1 MKCIICNKPVY
12 GKQGMT
18 AVGLGAI
25 HKKCFP
31 GHSLDNRVF
40 QSLDVSALNDEDF
53 VELKEIVLAE
63 INARENVSPKTSI
76 ELF

>member
-1 MKCIICNKPVY
+1 MKCIICNEPVY
-12 GKQGMT
+12 GKQGLT

-25 HKKCFP
+25 HKQCFP
-31 GHSLDNRVF
+31 GHSLDRRVF

-53 VELKEIVLAE
+53 IELKEIVLAE
-63 INARENVSPKTSI
+63 INAREGASQQASI

>member
-40 QSLDVSALNDEDF
+40 QSLDISALDDADF
-53 VELKEIVLAE
+53 VELKEMVLAE
-63 INARENVSPKTSI
+63 INARENVNQQTSI

>member
-1 MKCIICNKPVY
+1 MKCIICDQSVF

-25 HKKCFP
+25 HRKCFP
-31 GHSLDNRVF
+31 GHTMDVRVF
-40 QSLDVSALNDEDF
+40 QSLDVSALNQDEF
-53 VELKEIVLAE
+53 MELKEIVLAE
-63 INARENVSPKTSI
+63 DNARNRSHEDVSV

>member
-1 MKCIICNKPVY
+1 LKCIICDQSVF

-25 HKKCFP
+25 HRKCFP
-31 GHSLDNRVF
+31 GHSMDIRVF
-40 QSLDVSALNDEDF
+40 QSLDVSALNQDEF
-53 VELKEIVLAE
+53 IELKEIVMAE
-63 INARENVSPKTSI
+63 ANVRDRESLEASV